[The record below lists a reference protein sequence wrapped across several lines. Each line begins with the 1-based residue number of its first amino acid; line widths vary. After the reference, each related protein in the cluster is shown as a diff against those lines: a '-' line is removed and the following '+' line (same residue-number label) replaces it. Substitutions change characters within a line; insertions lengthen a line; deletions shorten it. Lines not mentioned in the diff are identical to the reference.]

1 MQPYS
6 VLMSVYFREKPVYL
20 KAAVDSMLSQTV
32 RPDELVLVCDGPLT
46 PELDAVIAEYPWL
59 NVIRLEK
66 NSGLGAALNEGL
78 QHCRN
83 ELVARMDSDDLALPE
98 RCELQLKVFEAQ
110 PGLSIC
116 SGTLKEFTDDPN
128 EIVGQ
133 RTVPEQMD
141 EIVSFSKKRNPFNH
155 PAVMFRKS
163 AVETAGGYNE
173 TYHLFEDYYLWIRM
187 LQNGCSGYN
196 VQQPLLKMRVSMDAY
211 ERRGGLRYAM
221 ELLRFHSW
229 IRKTHWT
236 TWKDYLTGALP
247 HAAVCVMPKRIRR
260 FIYRFL
266 R

>member
-1 MQPYS
+1 
-6 VLMSVYFREKPVYL
+6 
-20 KAAVDSMLSQTV
+20 
-32 RPDELVLVCDGPLT
+32 
-46 PELDAVIAEYPWL
+46 
-59 NVIRLEK
+59 
-66 NSGLGAALNEGL
+66 
-78 QHCRN
+78 
-83 ELVARMDSDDLALPE
+83 
-98 RCELQLKVFEAQ
+98 
-110 PGLSIC
+110 
-116 SGTLKEFTDDPN
+116 
-128 EIVGQ
+128 
-133 RTVPEQMD
+133 
-141 EIVSFSKKRNPFNH
+141 
-155 PAVMFRKS
+155 
-163 AVETAGGYNE
+163 
-173 TYHLFEDYYLWIRM
+173 M